1 MYYFLSA
8 LWSGS
13 PLCDI
18 SVAMHSNSKLCTGK
32 MFYTFWIVL
41 FVLSIRSSMIAT
53 ESLGFSHFL
62 RKNDFSLS
70 NSILDSIVE
79 SFLGQGPVYC
89 IVVIY
94 DDIFIQSKSLS
105 KLKSIFFWFKNS
117 IKVQFGS
124 ITRS

>member
-1 MYYFLSA
+1 M
-8 LWSGS
+8 WSGS
-13 PLCDI
+13 LLCDK
-18 SVAMHSNSKLCTGK
+18 SVAMHSTSKLCSGK
-32 MFYTFWIVL
+32 MMYTFWILL
-41 FVLSIRSSMIAT
+41 FGLSIKSSMVAT
-53 ESLGFSHFL
+53 ESLGFSRLL

-79 SFLGQGPVYC
+79 SFQGQGPVYC

-94 DDIFIQSKSLS
+94 DDIVIQSKSLS

-117 IKVQFGS
+117 IKVQFWS